1 MELSTYKIFNAVATT
16 QSFSRAA
23 RMLYLSPSAISHA
36 ISKLESDLGYPLFIR
51 KKNKV
56 SLTSYGNEI
65 LPDIQNLL
73 SLHSKIESEMTLL
86 QNLQNGIV
94 HLGAFNSTCCCWI
107 PAVFKELRAMNSN
120 IQLIVH
126 EGEYIDCEQNLL
138 NGKLDISFVRPVQD
152 ITIEDRLEYE
162 NLYLDK
168 MICIAPIDMAFKQ
181 KGIVTIDELRNLK
194 LVISTGGYKY
204 DVEPFFKQ
212 YQIQTTVTHTLYS
225 DSAIIALVASGIGI
239 SILPEMVINSIPANI
254 QILEI
259 ENNPYRKIGIATQK
273 SSFITPA
280 TKVVKDVIKR
290 VVANSNTSLKV
301 FL

>member
-1 MELSTYKIFNAVATT
+1 MEISTYKIFNAVATT

-36 ISKLESDLGYPLFIR
+36 ISKLETDLGYPLFIR
-51 KKNKV
+51 KKNNV
-56 SLTSYGNEI
+56 SLTTYGNEI

-73 SLHSKIESEMTLL
+73 YLHSKIENEMTML

-94 HLGAFNSTCCCWI
+94 HLGAFNSICCSWI
-107 PAVFKELRAMNSN
+107 PSVLKELRTMNSN

-126 EGEYIDCEQNLL
+126 EGEYDDCEQNLL
-138 NGKLDISFVRPVQD
+138 MGKLDISFIRLSQN
-152 ITIEDRLEYE
+152 ITNEDMLEYDS
-162 NLYLDK
+162 LYLDK
-168 MICIAPIDMAFKQ
+168 MVCIAPIEMSFKQ
-181 KGIVTIDELRNLK
+181 KGIITIDELRNSK

-212 YQIQTTVTHTLYS
+212 YQINATVTHTLYS
-225 DSAIIALVASGIGI
+225 DSAILALVASGIGI
-239 SILPEMVINSIPANI
+239 SILPEMVINAIPANI

-280 TKVVKDVIKR
+280 TKVVKDVIKK
-290 VVANSNTSLKV
+290 VVANSNMPYNI
-301 FL
+301 